1 MGLVAGMPVGLTFVG
16 APWSEATLLSY
27 GYAYE
32 QAGYKRVPPEAYKA
46 AAAKTPGN

>member
-1 MGLVAGMPVGLTFVG
+1 MGAVGGMPMGLAFVG
-16 APWSEATLLSY
+16 APWSEAMLLSY

-46 AAAKTPGN
+46 AVQKADN